1 MNKRSSLFTRIFLLI
16 AFSFADI
23 QGSAQQSDPGYT
35 PKFEQVQKPVVNV
48 PKGED
53 YTFGYL
59 QVPENRQEPGGKWI
73 KLPVY
78 IFPSKNPQKAKDPVI
93 YTVGG
98 PGYTSMRAAQYIR
111 AYQYRED
118 RDFIL
123 FEQRGT
129 QYAQPNLA
137 CPEWSA
143 ALAEIYGNTKRP
155 DNPDSVL
162 TEAMLKCKKRLV
174 AQDIDLDTY
183 RTTAIAADL
192 RDLVS
197 ALGIDQYN
205 LLTLSYSTK
214 IAQVMLRDYPDGIRS
229 IVMDSPLPLE
239 VNYEEE
245 TLANLVELSE
255 RLLEQCAED
264 PECNSAH
271 PQLKSRFFT
280 FLKEL
285 KDNSIS
291 IPLPVDSAASRDTVT
306 YQGGDILSLI
316 ANASTTEL
324 AQVPVLIEQLL
335 NGDNSFLEAD
345 AANQQWTAG
354 PGNGIGMR
362 ISVWCAEEK
371 PFIDRQRLAEQ
382 NEKYPEAAGV
392 DPEFIPKAVCDCWGV
407 THEDSHEN
415 KAVSSDIPVLLIS
428 GEFDIQTPVKWAA
441 QMQSNL
447 SNSYHL
453 IFKGWKHGPT
463 TNWSKPCAMEAARA
477 FFNDPS
483 KQPSLEC
490 LDEIKGIEF
499 AKE

>member
-1 MNKRSSLFTRIFLLI
+1 MNKPTSLYSRFFLLI
-16 AFSFADI
+16 AIGFVTL
-23 QGSAQQSDPGYT
+23 QGWAQQSNRSYT
-35 PKFEQVQKPVVNV
+35 PKFEEAKKPVVKV

-143 ALAEIYGNTKRP
+143 ALAEIYGDGDSP
-155 DNPDSVL
+155 INPDSIL
-162 TEAMLKCKKRLV
+162 AEAALKCKKRLV
-174 AQDIDLDTY
+174 AKEINLDTY
-183 RTTAIAADL
+183 RTTEIAADL
-192 RDLVS
+192 RDLVL

-229 IVMDSPLPLE
+229 VVMDSPLPLE

-245 TLANLVELSE
+245 TLANLVELAG
-255 RLLEQCAED
+255 RLLDQCADD
-264 PECNSAH
+264 PECNAAH
-271 PQLKSRFFT
+271 PQLKSRFFS

-285 KDNSIS
+285 EANPVSV
-291 IPLPVDSAASRDTVT
+291 PLPVDSAASRDTVT

-316 ANASTTEL
+316 ANGSTEEM
-324 AQVPVLIEQLL
+324 AQVPALIEQLL

-345 AANQQWTAG
+345 AANQQWTTG
-354 PGNGIGMR
+354 PGNGMGMR

-371 PFIDRQRLAEQ
+371 PFIDRDALAAQ
-382 NEKYPEAAGV
+382 AEKYPEAAGI

-407 THEDSHEN
+407 TPEDSHEN

-428 GEFDIQTPVKWAA
+428 GEYDIETPVKWAA
-441 QMQSNL
+441 AMQSNL

-453 IFKGWKHGPT
+453 VFKGWKHGPT
-463 TNWSKPCAMEAARA
+463 TNWGQPCAMEAARA

-483 KQPSLEC
+483 KIPNNPCFE
-490 LDEIKGIEF
+490 EIGGINF
-499 AKE
+499 KSN